1 MNTEFITD
9 EVLIMQSEGFLV
21 SDMDGEKVML
31 SIDNGKYYN
40 LGRIGGRIWELVASP
55 ITVGG
60 MVEKLVAEYDIEP
73 DACEE
78 QVQRF
83 LRQLADEGLVQ
94 VKKA

>member
-40 LGRIGGRIWELVASP
+40 LGRIGGRIWELASTP
-55 ITVGG
+55 ITVSG

-73 DACEE
+73 DACEQ

-83 LRQLADEGLVQ
+83 LLQLADEGLVQ